1 MLCLLILS
9 TVFTIADGRVCLP
22 DAVPEDQRQNITMM
36 GKSMPLGV
44 AAGNWDSALAARDV
58 YAILVEEILGYNAE
72 IQPTPSTVSTLR
84 LLAGCKDSEAEIENC
99 SFPPIAHVGMELW
112 GSSLQSAAMLQKLKL
127 LGERNPEILGSMG
140 YWGVEGMYVLGKAR
154 QRALD
159 DAGLHLSYYGN
170 LNASWFHPENYAAN
184 LTEVNFTNLRTCD
197 GWTNDPLGAQQYLEA
212 TGDADGVVQE
222 DGKTKYKC
230 WENKW
235 WLPPACRAS
244 PWNCMSLI
252 TGGTGWGLAELTQQI
267 SSHNMPMAFAVA
279 TDNAKWREENKKL
292 QGFLYWWSPDSSFVA
307 YSPALVEM
315 PPWSLFEHKQ
325 GIYKSQIDRVE
336 LHMAVAR
343 GLDAVADRAYGLAQ
357 NLHISDSIMNELLL
371 TMVQSAT
378 PDDEPWQT
386 ACTWLRANRIIWQ
399 EWVPDKTVCSVGRG
413 LVDLQGEF
421 VTARADAVD
430 CAICPSGYASTE
442 ISETRVCSKC
452 EPGTYQRTF
461 GTSECNP
468 CDLGHIA
475 PSEGSAECEQ
485 CGLGEY
491 ANATGMSL
499 CHRCGMGSGEEHL
512 WTTSREINSGGEV
525 VVIQL
530 LGAVSQSFCTCGAG
544 TFLWDGR
551 CQVCMEG
558 SSCPG
563 SNRLELLPGYFSSPE
578 APGEIYNCFDERVCP
593 GGPPGTCAQG
603 RDASSVACARC
614 QDGFQERGA
623 EKTCDPC
630 REGDYAFF
638 FLVICTLVGGVGLL
652 HIVLMNETASNQ
664 RTSLL
669 VVFSSL
675 TQFITVVQMLSVL
688 RRFGIDW
695 REPFASVLIFL
706 EILSFDFDMLS
717 INCVTSLSPVATFS
731 FRALIIPLLMFMA
744 LVVHLCYLLCS
755 RSSTFKFNSLLR
767 TMGSIFL
774 ILFIV
779 LWSML
784 LAPFQCN
791 QHPNGKMTMKRYKT
805 VFCDGNG
812 EHMEMFIMG
821 GLASSMPVIFLALCI
836 WAVVIELPKR
846 VARSDTHFL
855 ITCSF
860 LTKRF
865 RPGMEMASI
874 VLLLRN
880 ALVVMCPLV
889 TTTAGQLM
897 LMGVILYLNL
907 AWVAYFKPWR
917 FPICNLLD
925 VALLGGMLVILQM
938 GSITVDNSHPEASMF
953 VVMTFI
959 VFMALAVLAAV
970 GSGLYRYFQQKF
982 KKQFRFFTCHQKNAA
997 GSMARLLKME
1007 LEARLPR
1014 TKTFID
1020 CDDLNDLTRLF
1031 SYVGQD
1037 TETFLVLCSPAI
1049 LTRKWCVGE
1058 MVTAR
1063 ANRVSTLLLT
1073 WPDFTLPDET
1083 FIENYV
1089 RVVLDIVELTKYNI
1103 SISDVEETFKWLC
1116 AQNHVAMP
1124 EQLSTMT
1131 VNFVLSDLIA
1141 ESTPKKKEP
1150 VSGRTRGKSLFGG
1163 QVDTGFP
1170 ILADPFDTE
1179 SVATGMVLATLLK
1192 PRLLGTDLPL
1202 PAVLPLG
1209 EQVSENA
1216 RRSLVICSKDCF
1228 KSEHIQTWLL
1238 QACSCPGCCMIPVIA
1253 EDAFMMPSDAF
1264 FTELASKSVLD
1275 EQQLQLYVTVIKA
1288 LFQEIAVVFVPQS
1301 YSSTQ
1306 DDLELRASQAA
1317 LRLTATLQPLGE
1329 KAQKL
1334 AKQLSLRRCSCWKI
1348 MDCTNETPDPG
1359 RATRGRE
1366 SAMAAA
1372 EIPKMIASKLLQ
1384 GWCMLNKSCEK
1395 DLAPLLRSRDG
1406 QELCV
1411 ACEIRAAVAE
1421 GPPPVRCFLP
1431 EVAAPEPERTEDVA
1445 AVTGSTSPLLR
1456 KQEVL
1461 GSALWEVTAK
1471 GPAMKFCCTRLVSQN
1486 GQRPRL
1492 VADSFAVKVRLG
1504 AAVGVD
1510 SFALQEATAVACR
1523 TLMHKI
1529 MLPKPAG
1536 GSPEIRAAN
1545 GQMSVIHNDKTIFSF
1560 PEEDCQQVPHTRVT
1574 PESLAAIVWEELDK
1588 STMQSLKRAADLT
1601 EASCQPWWL
1610 EVSLIDGNGQETAMR
1625 RELQHM
1631 PAGMLW
1637 LLIYSAAFF
1646 IANGRVCLPDA
1657 VPEDQR
1663 QNITMMG
1670 QSMPIGVAA
1679 GNWDSVLVARDVYDI
1694 LVNEI
1699 LGYNTVILPSPGTIS
1714 TLRLLA
1720 GCKDSEADAVENCSF
1735 PPIAHVGME
1744 LWGSSL
1750 QSAGMLEKL
1759 KLLGERNPE
1768 ILGSMGYWGLEGM
1781 YVLGKA
1787 RQRALDDAGLHLSY
1801 YGNLNASWFHPENY
1815 AANLTE
1821 VNFTNLRPC
1830 DGWTN
1835 DPLAAQQ
1842 YLEATGD
1849 AEGVVQQGG
1858 TTKFKCWENKWWL
1871 PPACRANPFHC
1882 MSLITGGNGWGIG
1895 ELTQQISS
1903 HNMPMA
1909 FAVATDNAKWRE
1921 ENKKLGGF
1929 LYWWNPDS
1937 SFVAYNPALV
1947 EMPPW
1952 SLSEYN
1958 QGIYNSQIDRVE
1970 LHMGIARGFDVVADR
1985 AYGLAQNLH
1994 ISDSIMNELLL
2005 ILVQSVTPDEEPWQT
2020 ACTWL
2025 RANRILWQE
2034 WVPDKTVCSVGRGLV
2049 NLQGEFVTS
2058 RADAVDCAICPAGHA
2073 SMEISGT
2080 RVCSK
2085 CPSGTYQ
2092 STFGTSECIL
2102 CELGTIAPLEGSTHC
2117 EQCGLGEYANTTG
2130 MSRCH
2135 PCGMGSGEEHL
2146 WTTSREI
2153 ISGGGVV
2160 VIQLLGAVS
2169 QSFCACGA
2177 GTFLWDGR
2185 CQMCMEGSICPG
2197 SNRLELKPGFFST
2210 PEAPG
2215 EVYNCFDERICPGGP
2230 PGTCSQGRDAS
2241 TVACAHCQDGF
2252 QETGDR
2258 TCEPCRNSDYAF
2270 IAVVVLVVVC
2280 GVGALHITLMNET
2293 ASKGSS
2299 LLVVFSSLTQF
2310 ITIVQMLSV
2319 LRRFDID
2326 WREPFASVLVLL
2338 EVLSFDVDM
2347 LSMNCVASL
2356 NSVAL
2361 FGFRCL
2367 MIPMLM
2373 FIALVVHLCYLLR
2386 TRSSTFKL
2394 GKLLRTMGSIF
2405 LILFIVLWS
2414 MILAPFQCNE
2424 HPNGMLTM
2432 KRYKTVFCDG
2442 EGEHL
2447 EMFILGGLASC
2458 MPLFF
2463 LALCVWIVVMELPRR
2478 VARKC
2483 ICGYVPS
2490 SDLNSRTADDDVHHF
2505 VCEFDLGGLL
2515 QALAVSDLQL
2525 A

>member
-512 WTTSREINSGGEV
+512 WTTSREI
-525 VVIQL
+525 
-530 LGAVSQSFCTCGAG
+530 
-544 TFLWDGR
+544 
-551 CQVCMEG
+551 
-558 SSCPG
+558 
-563 SNRLELLPGYFSSPE
+563 
-578 APGEIYNCFDERVCP
+578 
-593 GGPPGTCAQG
+593 
-603 RDASSVACARC
+603 
-614 QDGFQERGA
+614 
-623 EKTCDPC
+623 
-630 REGDYAFF
+630 
-638 FLVICTLVGGVGLL
+638 
-652 HIVLMNETASNQ
+652 
-664 RTSLL
+664 
-669 VVFSSL
+669 
-675 TQFITVVQMLSVL
+675 
-688 RRFGIDW
+688 
-695 REPFASVLIFL
+695 
-706 EILSFDFDMLS
+706 
-717 INCVTSLSPVATFS
+717 
-731 FRALIIPLLMFMA
+731 
-744 LVVHLCYLLCS
+744 
-755 RSSTFKFNSLLR
+755 
-767 TMGSIFL
+767 
-774 ILFIV
+774 
-779 LWSML
+779 
-784 LAPFQCN
+784 
-791 QHPNGKMTMKRYKT
+791 
-805 VFCDGNG
+805 
-812 EHMEMFIMG
+812 
-821 GLASSMPVIFLALCI
+821 
-836 WAVVIELPKR
+836 
-846 VARSDTHFL
+846 
-855 ITCSF
+855 
-860 LTKRF
+860 
-865 RPGMEMASI
+865 
-874 VLLLRN
+874 
-880 ALVVMCPLV
+880 
-889 TTTAGQLM
+889 
-897 LMGVILYLNL
+897 
-907 AWVAYFKPWR
+907 
-917 FPICNLLD
+917 
-925 VALLGGMLVILQM
+925 
-938 GSITVDNSHPEASMF
+938 
-953 VVMTFI
+953 
-959 VFMALAVLAAV
+959 
-970 GSGLYRYFQQKF
+970 
-982 KKQFRFFTCHQKNAA
+982 
-997 GSMARLLKME
+997 
-1007 LEARLPR
+1007 
-1014 TKTFID
+1014 
-1020 CDDLNDLTRLF
+1020 
-1031 SYVGQD
+1031 
-1037 TETFLVLCSPAI
+1037 
-1049 LTRKWCVGE
+1049 
-1058 MVTAR
+1058 
-1063 ANRVSTLLLT
+1063 
-1073 WPDFTLPDET
+1073 
-1083 FIENYV
+1083 
-1089 RVVLDIVELTKYNI
+1089 
-1103 SISDVEETFKWLC
+1103 
-1116 AQNHVAMP
+1116 
-1124 EQLSTMT
+1124 
-1131 VNFVLSDLIA
+1131 
-1141 ESTPKKKEP
+1141 
-1150 VSGRTRGKSLFGG
+1150 
-1163 QVDTGFP
+1163 
-1170 ILADPFDTE
+1170 
-1179 SVATGMVLATLLK
+1179 
-1192 PRLLGTDLPL
+1192 
-1202 PAVLPLG
+1202 
-1209 EQVSENA
+1209 
-1216 RRSLVICSKDCF
+1216 
-1228 KSEHIQTWLL
+1228 
-1238 QACSCPGCCMIPVIA
+1238 
-1253 EDAFMMPSDAF
+1253 
-1264 FTELASKSVLD
+1264 
-1275 EQQLQLYVTVIKA
+1275 
-1288 LFQEIAVVFVPQS
+1288 
-1301 YSSTQ
+1301 
-1306 DDLELRASQAA
+1306 
-1317 LRLTATLQPLGE
+1317 
-1329 KAQKL
+1329 
-1334 AKQLSLRRCSCWKI
+1334 
-1348 MDCTNETPDPG
+1348 
-1359 RATRGRE
+1359 
-1366 SAMAAA
+1366 
-1372 EIPKMIASKLLQ
+1372 
-1384 GWCMLNKSCEK
+1384 
-1395 DLAPLLRSRDG
+1395 
-1406 QELCV
+1406 
-1411 ACEIRAAVAE
+1411 
-1421 GPPPVRCFLP
+1421 
-1431 EVAAPEPERTEDVA
+1431 
-1445 AVTGSTSPLLR
+1445 
-1456 KQEVL
+1456 
-1461 GSALWEVTAK
+1461 
-1471 GPAMKFCCTRLVSQN
+1471 
-1486 GQRPRL
+1486 
-1492 VADSFAVKVRLG
+1492 
-1504 AAVGVD
+1504 
-1510 SFALQEATAVACR
+1510 
-1523 TLMHKI
+1523 
-1529 MLPKPAG
+1529 
-1536 GSPEIRAAN
+1536 
-1545 GQMSVIHNDKTIFSF
+1545 
-1560 PEEDCQQVPHTRVT
+1560 
-1574 PESLAAIVWEELDK
+1574 
-1588 STMQSLKRAADLT
+1588 
-1601 EASCQPWWL
+1601 
-1610 EVSLIDGNGQETAMR
+1610 
-1625 RELQHM
+1625 
-1631 PAGMLW
+1631 
-1637 LLIYSAAFF
+1637 
-1646 IANGRVCLPDA
+1646 
-1657 VPEDQR
+1657 
-1663 QNITMMG
+1663 
-1670 QSMPIGVAA
+1670 
-1679 GNWDSVLVARDVYDI
+1679 
-1694 LVNEI
+1694 
-1699 LGYNTVILPSPGTIS
+1699 
-1714 TLRLLA
+1714 
-1720 GCKDSEADAVENCSF
+1720 
-1735 PPIAHVGME
+1735 
-1744 LWGSSL
+1744 
-1750 QSAGMLEKL
+1750 
-1759 KLLGERNPE
+1759 
-1768 ILGSMGYWGLEGM
+1768 
-1781 YVLGKA
+1781 
-1787 RQRALDDAGLHLSY
+1787 
-1801 YGNLNASWFHPENY
+1801 
-1815 AANLTE
+1815 
-1821 VNFTNLRPC
+1821 
-1830 DGWTN
+1830 
-1835 DPLAAQQ
+1835 
-1842 YLEATGD
+1842 
-1849 AEGVVQQGG
+1849 
-1858 TTKFKCWENKWWL
+1858 
-1871 PPACRANPFHC
+1871 
-1882 MSLITGGNGWGIG
+1882 
-1895 ELTQQISS
+1895 
-1903 HNMPMA
+1903 
-1909 FAVATDNAKWRE
+1909 
-1921 ENKKLGGF
+1921 
-1929 LYWWNPDS
+1929 
-1937 SFVAYNPALV
+1937 
-1947 EMPPW
+1947 
-1952 SLSEYN
+1952 
-1958 QGIYNSQIDRVE
+1958 
-1970 LHMGIARGFDVVADR
+1970 
-1985 AYGLAQNLH
+1985 
-1994 ISDSIMNELLL
+1994 
-2005 ILVQSVTPDEEPWQT
+2005 
-2020 ACTWL
+2020 
-2025 RANRILWQE
+2025 
-2034 WVPDKTVCSVGRGLV
+2034 
-2049 NLQGEFVTS
+2049 
-2058 RADAVDCAICPAGHA
+2058 
-2073 SMEISGT
+2073 
-2080 RVCSK
+2080 
-2085 CPSGTYQ
+2085 
-2092 STFGTSECIL
+2092 
-2102 CELGTIAPLEGSTHC
+2102 
-2117 EQCGLGEYANTTG
+2117 
-2130 MSRCH
+2130 
-2135 PCGMGSGEEHL
+2135 
-2146 WTTSREI
+2146 

-2478 VARKC
+2478 VARSDTRFLDACSFLTKRFRPGMEMASVVVLVRNAFVVMC
-2483 ICGYVPS
+2483 PLVTSTAGQLMMMCIILYANLTWVAYFKPWRFPICNWLDNLLLGGMMVILMMGAISVNFLDAQAPMVIVMTFVVMMALSVLAAVCWGLYRFFHQKFLKLKQFRFFTCHQKNAAGSMARLLKMELEARMPGTKTFIDCDDLNDLTRLFSYVGQDTDTFLVLCSPAILTRKWCVGEIFTARVNQVPTLLLTWPDFTLPNATFIENYAKVVPDIAELAKYQISLAEVEETFRWLSTQQQLALPGQITPSSTATFVSQLMVMSSEQDRMPRKGVSLFGDERATDFPVLVDPLDGECIATAMVLSVLLKPRLLGTDLPLPSILQLGTEVPEQATLSLIICGNNCFKSEHVQ
-2490 SDLNSRTADDDVHHF
+2490 
-2505 VCEFDLGGLL
+2505 EWLL
-2515 QALAVSDLQL
+2515 QASRREACCVIPVIAEDAFMMPSDAFFTQLRSNSHLDEQQLQRYACVVRALFQEIAVVFVPQSYSSTQNDLELRANQAASRLTATLQPLKDKVIQLETSIRLSQEAETGKDDMANILNTQDDSTASPDGNSLAEPTDGDAPLVHEKF
-2525 A
+2525 